1 MRSRRSPKRL
11 RYRHGSNVAWTAR
24 LTQHRLPR
32 RFPLPARESARQIL
46 QNILLPFPQAAGC
59 TETPRRCLAL
69 PTLSIPFLPPC
80 SFSRQLLTQAAFEEA
95 PGQVAESDGAQD
107 KAAATKV
114 GRRRELRA
122 GMLTESLPASG
133 WREEESRERGLLGH
147 PGVQSWS
154 PAPPSPPAMADL
166 GRHL

>member
-1 MRSRRSPKRL
+1 MRSRRSPERL
-11 RYRHGSNVAWTAR
+11 RYRRGSSVRGR
-24 LTQHRLPR
+24 LAQCRLPR
-32 RFPLPARESARQIL
+32 WFPLPARGSARQIL

-80 SFSRQLLTQAAFEEA
+80 SFSRQLLTQAAFEGA
-95 PGQVAESDGAQD
+95 TGQVAESDGARN
-107 KAAATKV
+107 KSAAAKV
-114 GRRRELRA
+114 GRRREPRA
-122 GMLTESLPASG
+122 GTLTERLPASG

-154 PAPPSPPAMADL
+154 PAPTSPPVMADL